1 MQMRTETLKYAEICP
16 YQTTGWQW
24 KKKWK
29 KLYTSNQ
36 QPFTPADSQLG
47 DVPFQGAPIAL
58 PLHVA
63 VGTSHAT
70 HRQCRGYQMANFDPM
85 KPGSSLCQERSRCSQ
100 TKHIRTM
107 AAYCRRR
114 WGQSAPGETLLRFL
128 VNDKVRQLRVTSCEI
143 AMLLLYGRWQKI
155 EKSIDHRNAL
165 RAWLTGKTAS
175 TVAPSGPKWW
185 CQEWRANC
193 PACMGQQWEH
203 LTDGKH
209 VLANCASQM
218 EVS

>member
-1 MQMRTETLKYAEICP
+1 MPVPNDGMAME
-16 YQTTGWQW
+16 
-24 KKKWK
+24 KKWK

-114 WGQSAPGETLLRFL
+114 
-128 VNDKVRQLRVTSCEI
+128 
-143 AMLLLYGRWQKI
+143 
-155 EKSIDHRNAL
+155 
-165 RAWLTGKTAS
+165 
-175 TVAPSGPKWW
+175 
-185 CQEWRANC
+185 
-193 PACMGQQWEH
+193 
-203 LTDGKH
+203 
-209 VLANCASQM
+209 
-218 EVS
+218 